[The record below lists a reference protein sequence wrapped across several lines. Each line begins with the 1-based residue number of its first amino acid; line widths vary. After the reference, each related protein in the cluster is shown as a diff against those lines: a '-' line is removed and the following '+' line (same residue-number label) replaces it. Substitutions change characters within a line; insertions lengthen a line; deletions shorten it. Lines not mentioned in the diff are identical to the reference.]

1 MGSCAVQGY
10 NTGIAGASP
19 CCTVWATGHRSFGR
33 DLPGCPDMVLYRSG
47 KKNIFVHGCYWH
59 RHDGCA
65 NARIPKSR
73 IPFWR
78 EKLEGNRVRD
88 IQNQGELDRLGW
100 RSFVIW
106 ECELKDLEG
115 LKYRISTF
123 LEGEGELR

>member
-1 MGSCAVQGY
+1 MVFF
-10 NTGIAGASP
+10 
-19 CCTVWATGHRSFGR
+19 RSE
-33 DLPGCPDMVLYRSG
+33 
-47 KKNIFVHGCYWH
+47 KKYIFVHGCYWH